1 MVPPKCFTLASSS
14 PVQALI
20 HQLSGLVSLIPT
32 QAILKTVKMGPI
44 AFLLGTQHLGLGFPV
59 IVSLKGCDICPPHL
73 THHPLRE
80 WQVAAGACLGTNG

>member
-32 QAILKTVKMGPI
+32 QAIPKTVKMVPI
-44 AFLLGTQHLGLGFPV
+44 AFLLGAQHLGLGFPV
-59 IVSLKGCDICPPHL
+59 IATLKGCPPHL

-80 WQVAAGACLGTNG
+80 WQAAAGACLGTIG